1 MKAPAPTKLGIQP
14 PAQRSDRAIVTLDGV
29 TEQNQE
35 QVARAWL
42 AAVVESSDDAIVSKT
57 LEGVIT
63 SWNRAAETMFGYTAA
78 EAVGRPITLIIPA
91 ERWAEEADVLARVR
105 RGEKVDHFETER
117 VGKDGRRVTISL
129 TVSPV
134 KDAAG
139 HVIGAS
145 KVARDITGRRKLE
158 ADILLRARELQRAN
172 ERLRE
177 SEERLHLSQQVAHI
191 GTFDWNIETGVNIWT
206 PELEA
211 MHGLAPG
218 GFSNTQTAWE
228 NLLHPDDREAALRC
242 VALALRTGQPGEG
255 EWRVVWPNGAVHWI
269 AARFQAFKNEAG
281 QPVRLAGV
289 NVDIT
294 ERRQAEK
301 KLRDSELRFRRFMEQ
316 LPGLAWIKDRAG
328 RYVYA
333 NDAAER
339 AFGIRVTELLGRT
352 DRELFPPETAAR
364 FEEHDQR
371 ALDSEAGIQT
381 IEALRHPDGTV
392 HHSLVS
398 KFPIAGREGEDIV
411 VGGVAIDI
419 TERKQYEDALADA
432 DRRKNEFLAMLAH
445 ELRNPLA
452 PIRNALEIMRR
463 VAGSESSSPHS
474 IDAAVAMMERQVGH
488 MVRLVDDL
496 LDVGRISRGKIE
508 LRRERVELA
517 SIVHHA
523 VEAARPLCE
532 SMGHELTVTL
542 PTEPIYLSADPI
554 RLAQVVGNLLN
565 NACKFTGNG
574 GHIGLTVERAGG
586 ENAPAETVI
595 RVRDDGIGIAA
606 DQLPRIFDLFTQV
619 EGARVR
625 SAAGLGIG
633 LTLARNLVE
642 LHGGTI
648 EAHSDGLGQGS
659 EFVVRLP
666 ILMEAFR
673 TPTEP
678 GETGVA
684 AVPSRRILVVDDNRD
699 AAESLATLL
708 QLNGHETRTVYDG
721 VAAVEAAARF
731 EPDVV
736 LLDIGLPRLDGYEAG
751 RRIRAQH
758 RDKRLTLVALTGR
771 GLGEDRRRSDEAGFD
786 AHMVKPVEPDAL
798 MRMLSE
804 LGPVRAGV
812 MSASTRSDAGEPA
825 PG

>member
-1 MKAPAPTKLGIQP
+1 MKAPTPTQSGKHP
-14 PAQRSDRAIVTLDGV
+14 PAQRCERAVLDSDEAPER
-29 TEQNQE
+29 ERE
-35 QVARAWL
+35 EEARARL

-57 LEGVIT
+57 LKGVIT

-78 EAVGRPITLIIPA
+78 EAVGQHITLIIPA
-91 ERWAEEADVLARVR
+91 ERRAEEEDVLARVR
-105 RGEKVDHFETER
+105 RGEKVEHFETER
-117 VGKDGRRVTISL
+117 VGKDGRRLTISL
-129 TVSPV
+129 TVSPI

-145 KVARDITGRRKLE
+145 KVARDITERRKLE
-158 ADILLRARELQRAN
+158 ADLLLRARELQRAN

-191 GTFDWNIETGVNIWT
+191 GTFDWNIETGVTIWT
-206 PELEA
+206 PELKA

-218 GFSNTQTAWE
+218 GFANTQAEWE

-242 VALALRTGQPGEG
+242 VALALRTGQPAEG

-269 AARFQAFKNEAG
+269 AARFQALKNEAG
-281 QPVRLAGV
+281 KPVRLAGV

-301 KLRDSELRFRRFMEQ
+301 KLRDSELRFRRFMQQ
-316 LPGLAWIKDRAG
+316 LPGLAWIKDGAG

-352 DRELFPPETAAR
+352 DRELFPPETAAQ
-364 FEEHDQR
+364 FEEQDRR

-517 SIVHHA
+517 SIVYHA

-542 PTEPIYLSADPI
+542 PPEPIHLSADPI

-586 ENAPAETVI
+586 ENAPAETII

-619 EGARVR
+619 KGARAR
-625 SAAGLGIG
+625 STAGLGIG

-642 LHGGTI
+642 LHGGTV
-648 EAHSDGLGQGS
+648 EARSDGPGQGS

-666 ILMEAFR
+666 ILTESLR
-673 TPTEP
+673 TSTEP
-678 GETGVA
+678 GAAGVT

-708 QLNGHETRTVYDG
+708 QLSGHETRTVYDG

-736 LLDIGLPRLDGYEAG
+736 LLDIGLPRLDGYAAA
-751 RRIRAQH
+751 RLIRAQH
-758 RDKRLTLVALTGR
+758 RDKRMTLVALTGW

-798 MRMLSE
+798 MRLLSE
-804 LGPVRAGV
+804 LGPLRAGV
-812 MSASTRSDAGEPA
+812 MSTRFDAGEPA